1 MCLSPMI
8 PHVTHQL
15 WRELGHHTAIAQE
28 RWWAPDPD
36 ALVQDEIEISV
47 QVGGKMRARVRVP
60 ADATQEIAIAA
71 ALAESNVQKFMEGK
85 PVKKAFYVK
94 GKLVNIVV

>member
-1 MCLSPMI
+1 MI

-15 WRELGHHTAIAQE
+15 WRELGHEQALALE
-28 RWWAPDPD
+28 RWWTPDAD

-47 QVGGKMRARVRVP
+47 QVGGKMRARVRIP
-60 ADATQEIAIAA
+60 ADGSQEVAIAA
-71 ALAESNVQKFMEGK
+71 ALADAN
-85 PVKKAFYVK
+85 VKKFVEDKPIKFAKYVP